1 MKAVSGRAGVC
12 LVKSSLQKPTSP
24 SSATLLATSSA
35 TQDASACCTVG
46 GVGQCLGG
54 QIVAVF
60 HNISDRNF
68 SQFVVLQEG
77 LVAKKGESVFDSW
90 NSFALQD
97 STGQKMFVRCF
108 NEKEELSIICGLAF
122 VGG

>member
-24 SSATLLATSSA
+24 SSAT
-35 TQDASACCTVG
+35 QDASACCTEG

-77 LVAKKGESVFDSW
+77 LMAKKGESVLESCKYLT
-90 NSFALQD
+90 LQD
-97 STGQKMFVRCF
+97 SIG
-108 NEKEELSIICGLAF
+108 
-122 VGG
+122 

>member
-24 SSATLLATSSA
+24 PSSATLLATFSSSA
-35 TQDASACCTVG
+35 TQDASACCTEG

-54 QIVAVF
+54 QIVAVV
-60 HNISDRNF
+60 HNIADRNF

-77 LVAKKGESVFDSW
+77 LVAKKGESVLESCKYLT
-90 NSFALQD
+90 LQD
-97 STGQKMFVRCF
+97 SIG
-108 NEKEELSIICGLAF
+108 
-122 VGG
+122 